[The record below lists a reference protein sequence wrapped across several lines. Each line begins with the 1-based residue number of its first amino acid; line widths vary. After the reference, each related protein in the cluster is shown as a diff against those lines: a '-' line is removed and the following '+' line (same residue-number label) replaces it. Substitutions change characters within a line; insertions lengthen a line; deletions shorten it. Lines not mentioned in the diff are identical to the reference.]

1 MGIECFDDSDFAGGW
16 NISTSAEHHYVPRW
30 ANWPIYWSSCR
41 GPTLLFPPFFILA
54 KTYFFNDH
62 NLAKKWTEEQ
72 QKGPNFLTWWIA
84 IRLSILS
91 NFQVQC
97 RWFAWRSL
105 NSAFVTPCWITFNM
119 VWGSPIFDFV
129 NYWLFSEKKVTAA
142 RPSKTTMT
150 IILLC

>member
-1 MGIECFDDSDFAGGW
+1 MIQTSQVAGIYQLLLNTIMSRAGFV
-16 NISTSAEHHYVPRW
+16 ITY

-41 GPTLLFPPFFILA
+41 GPTLVFPPFFILA
-54 KTYFFNDH
+54 KTHFFNYH
-62 NLAKKWTEEQ
+62 NVAKKWAEEQ

-105 NSAFVTPCWITFNM
+105 NSAFVI
-119 VWGSPIFDFV
+119 VES
-129 NYWLFSEKKVTAA
+129 FSTWCEDLQFSVLSISGCFLKKKVTAA